1 MNSATLP
8 ASISPHEFSADALK
22 VHVYADEPALALAA
36 ANIAA
41 THLQTT
47 LARQGSAAMILASGN
62 SQLRFL
68 EKLFLCP
75 DLDWSAVTCFH
86 MDEYL
91 GVTADHPA
99 SFRRYMREHVE
110 RRVKP
115 KAFHYLAGDALEPLS
130 ECERYTGL
138 LRAQPIDFCCLGLG
152 ENGHLAFNDPDVADF
167 ADPHGVKIVKLD
179 LRCRQQQVNQGHFA
193 GLENVP
199 QYALTLTIPT
209 LLSARKV
216 LCLAPEKRKAVP
228 VRDLLQGP
236 VATKGPASILRR
248 QAHATLLLDEASASL
263 L

>member
-1 MNSATLP
+1 MNSTTMMAL
-8 ASISPHEFSADALK
+8 AGVHEFGVDALTVR
-22 VHVYADEPALALAA
+22 VHPDEPALATEAADLAA
-36 ANIAA
+36 AQLKSA
-41 THLQTT
+41 
-47 LARQGSAAMILASGN
+47 LARQRNAAVILASGN

-68 EKLFLCP
+68 DKLFVRP
-75 DLDWSAVTCFH
+75 GIDWSKVTFFH

-91 GVTADHPA
+91 GITADHAA
-99 SFRRYMREHVE
+99 SFRSYMREHVE
-110 RRVKP
+110 QRVKP
-115 KAFHYLAGDALEPLS
+115 GAFHYLAGDALEPLN
-130 ECERYTGL
+130 ECRRYAEL
-138 LRAQPIDFCCLGLG
+138 LRAQSIDLCCLGLG

-167 ADPHGVKIVKLD
+167 ADPHAVKIVKLD

-193 GLENVP
+193 GLESVP

-236 VATKGPASILRR
+236 IATKCPASVLRR

>member
-1 MNSATLP
+1 MNDATLP
-8 ASISPHEFSADALK
+8 TSVSLQEFSVDALK
-22 VHVYADEPALALAA
+22 VRVFADEPVLAAEAAALAA
-36 ANIAA
+36 TQLKSAIAK
-41 THLQTT
+41 
-47 LARQGSAAMILASGN
+47 QGSAAAILASGN
-62 SQLRFL
+62 SQLHFL
-68 EKLFLCP
+68 ENLFVRA
-75 DLDWSAVTCFH
+75 DIDWSAVTCFH

-115 KAFHYLAGDALEPLS
+115 KAFHYLAGDALEPLT
-130 ECERYTGL
+130 ECERYVGL

-152 ENGHLAFNDPDVADF
+152 ENGHLAFNDPEVADF

-216 LCLAPEKRKAVP
+216 LCLAPEKRKASP

-236 VATKGPASILRR
+236 ITTKCPASILRR
-248 QAHATLLLDEASASL
+248 QAHATLLLDEASASRL
-263 L
+263 